1 MKPKDPH
8 TDRIGLNIF
17 VIQSYLTEIIY
28 ALQRVEKLFDEI
40 EEIYETQA

>member
-17 VIQSYLTEIIY
+17 VIQSYLTEIFY
-28 ALQRVEKLFDEI
+28 ALQRVGTLLDEI
-40 EEIYETQA
+40 EKLKGE